1 MSNKPGRLKIVRFWI
16 LPTLFLAL
24 VDQLSKAFI
33 RSTQPPGWRTPI
45 IDDLLFITFVP
56 NYRGFSWFVPDLP
69 QWVGVSF
76 FFLRILLLLLA
87 FPLFAFYRAQGSAGC
102 WSRIALLSLSGG
114 ILGNLLDGLFTPYTT
129 DFIQIG
135 HSPSANLA
143 DLLAFIGLVALVAE
157 GFARWRR
164 SGFNWP
170 GPAAFWRQAC
180 KTRGA
185 FLAFLKGYVFRDRGR
200 QE

>member
-1 MSNKPGRLKIVRFWI
+1 MFNNPDRQKTARLWI
-16 LPTLFLAL
+16 IATCFLAL

-33 RSTQPPGWRTPI
+33 RSTQPPGCRTPV
-45 IDDLLFITFVP
+45 IDDLLFITFIP

-69 QWVGVSF
+69 QWVGISF

-87 FPLFAFYRAQGSAGC
+87 LPLFTFYRAQGFAGC
-102 WSRIALLSLSGG
+102 WSRIALLGLSGG
-114 ILGNLLDGLFTPYTT
+114 LLGNLLDGLFTPYTT

-143 DLLAFIGLVALVAE
+143 DLFAFIGLVALAAE
-157 GFARWRR
+157 GFSRWRR
-164 SGFNWP
+164 SGFSRP
-170 GPAAFWRQAC
+170 GLAVLWRQSCERKRAFW
-180 KTRGA
+180 
-185 FLAFLKGYVFRDRGR
+185 AFLKGYLIRDKGR

>member
-1 MSNKPGRLKIVRFWI
+1 MSNKPGRPNIVRFWI
-16 LPTLFLAL
+16 IPTLLLAL

-56 NYRGFSWFVPDLP
+56 NYSGFSWFVPDLP
-69 QWVGVSF
+69 QWVGVLF

-87 FPLFAFYRAQGSAGC
+87 FPLFTFYLAQVSAGC

-135 HSPSANLA
+135 QHI
-143 DLLAFIGLVALVAE
+143 LLPEFFTIHFQRIV
-157 GFARWRR
+157 
-164 SGFNWP
+164 
-170 GPAAFWRQAC
+170 
-180 KTRGA
+180 
-185 FLAFLKGYVFRDRGR
+185 
-200 QE
+200 